1 MTEVSANQHPL
12 GPLISMVP
20 LREGTKGRS
29 IAVLVLVG
37 TLTLLGVALWV
48 EPDSSGL
55 GTHRQL
61 GFPACT
67 SITLTGYPCP
77 TCGMTTAFSHT
88 VRGQLPS
95 AFMAQP
101 AGLLLALMTILIGVL
116 SLLTITTG
124 QIATINWYRLSPTW
138 VVLLFLAV
146 ILLAWLFKIMTG
158 RTTGV
163 LPIA

>member
-1 MTEVSANQHPL
+1 MSLSVRDRAISAAVAVGLLFPL
-12 GPLISMVP
+12 AL
-20 LREGTKGRS
+20 
-29 IAVLVLVG
+29 AVWLQP
-37 TLTLLGVALWV
+37 AH
-48 EPDSSGL
+48 ERI
-55 GTHRQL
+55 GTHQQL
-61 GFPACT
+61 GLPPCT
-67 SITLTGYPCP
+67 FRVLFGWSCP

-101 AGLLLALMTILIGVL
+101 AGMLLALMTILIGVL
-116 SLLTITTG
+116 SVLTITTG
-124 QIATINWYRLSPTW
+124 QIPTINWYRLSPTW

-146 ILLAWLFKIMTG
+146 ILLAWLFKILTG